1 MNTDT
6 KQNIN
11 ANIYI
16 RTNADTS
23 VNNRTY
29 LHFHAG
35 IYSTPILM
43 GLLYTDNDINIQSN
57 ASTSYKTCNYLLPYV
72 SNIEI

>member
-6 KQNIN
+6 KQNIR

-23 VNNRTY
+23 VNNHIY

-35 IYSTPILM
+35 INSTPTPM
-43 GLLYTDNDINIQSN
+43 GFAIY
-57 ASTSYKTCNYLLPYV
+57 
-72 SNIEI
+72 